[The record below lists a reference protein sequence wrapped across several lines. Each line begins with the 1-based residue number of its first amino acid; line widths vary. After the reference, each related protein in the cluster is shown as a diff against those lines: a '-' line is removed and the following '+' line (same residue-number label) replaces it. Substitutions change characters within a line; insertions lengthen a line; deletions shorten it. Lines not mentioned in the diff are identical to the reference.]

1 MPSDKANVRDP
12 RSRQTLYDRLPR
24 HYPGVWMS
32 ADSLKVA
39 DIVARVTRPTIASVS
54 RADACIRHRRHIY
67 RIRSAG
73 LAADIGLK
81 EQQRSVG
88 REAVYPQHAVSPRL
102 PSTPVC
108 YATVSF

>member
-1 MPSDKANVRDP
+1 MGGLPIDTTLSSSVTNTVNVKLLDTVR
-12 RSRQTLYDRLPR
+12 TKLNR
-24 HYPGVWMS
+24 HDCV
-32 ADSLKVA
+32 D
-39 DIVARVTRPTIASVS
+39 
-54 RADACIRHRRHIY
+54 

-81 EQQRSVG
+81 EQQKSVG